1 MQDDISDFEDDKD
14 GELHSE
20 LHDLEL
26 PDDIDP
32 SEMAES
38 IEDELVAE
46 AGEDIGLDPDLAVFA
61 ARDDLPLEEGEET
74 TFQ

>member
-1 MQDDISDFEDDKD
+1 MQDDISDFEGDELDTEPDD
-14 GELHSE
+14 
-20 LHDLEL
+20 DLEL

-46 AGEDIGLDPDLAVFA
+46 EGEDIGLDPDLAVFA
-61 ARDDLPLEEGEET
+61 ARDDLPLDEGEET